1 MTSIP
6 FGIDDRFD
14 LPENRAVVDFIR
26 RTNPSAHDDVLSS
39 LIRSAAGLNV
49 KWYLPDPRGHSYAVL
64 HTETNR
70 IYAVVFGMSGLAY
83 RLPRNLVTQAVAD
96 GGVVCAEIGEG
107 WVRFE
112 PWTAGEAIPVTDARL
127 KRWCKAAL
135 YYAISPR
142 ARRHSLTLPG

>member
-1 MTSIP
+1 MP

-39 LIRSAAGLNV
+39 LIRSAVGLGA
-49 KWYLPDPRGHSYAVL
+49 KWYLPDPYGHSYAVL

-70 IYAVVFGMSGLAY
+70 IYAVAFGVSGLAY
-83 RLPRNLVTQAVAD
+83 RLPRNLVPQAVAD
-96 GGVVCAEIGEG
+96 GGEVCAEIGEG

-112 PWTAGEAIPVTDARL
+112 PWRVGEPAVVTDARL

-135 YYAISPR
+135 YYAVSPR
-142 ARRHSLTLPG
+142 AQRRPLTLPG